1 MPENRSI
8 AVERL
13 DPSRLPVA
21 KNHDAFSDFDDLLA
35 EAPVVS
41 PWEHRAQDA
50 PVFVPDYELLC
61 RLLSVPLAA
70 GDKTQSGRF
79 AKAIDAWFAHELR
92 RSGFGADEVWPR
104 ASRPRV
110 ISQDVMALLAK
121 LPTRLAEEV
130 GELLV
135 NRGLGAADARILGR
149 AYVKQVDVA
158 IARWD
163 RGPELILSTKAMSS
177 SFGKNLSNRFEEAYG
192 DAGNLRARYP
202 LSAVGFAFLQRGS
215 IVRDEPG
222 AFTRTMDMMRK
233 LRDRGD
239 GNGYTATALILI
251 DWENDDPAAT
261 ARFVEDAVPDDI
273 SVPQFMRSVIETI
286 LEATPVD
293 EHVRVR
299 ELYENRSLPVQE
311 SDPVLPQT

>member
-1 MPENRSI
+1 M
-8 AVERL
+8 AAERP
-13 DPSRLPVA
+13 DPSQPPVA
-21 KNHDAFSDFDDLLA
+21 KNQDAFSDFDDILA
-35 EAPVVS
+35 EASMES
-41 PWEHRAQDA
+41 PWRHSVGLA
-50 PVFVPDYELLC
+50 PVFQPDYELLC
-61 RLLSVPLAA
+61 HLLAVPLGA

-92 RSGFGADEVWPR
+92 RSGFGVDEVWPR
-104 ASRPRV
+104 AARPRV
-110 ISQDVMALLAK
+110 ISQDVMALLTK
-121 LPTRLAEEV
+121 LPRRLADEV
-130 GELLV
+130 RELLV
-135 NRGLGAADARILGR
+135 NKGLGAADARILGR

-239 GNGYTATALILI
+239 GNGYTATSLILI
-251 DWENDDPAAT
+251 DWDDVDPAST
-261 ARFVEDAVPDDI
+261 VQFVHDAVPNDI
-273 SVPQFMRSVIETI
+273 HVPQFMRSVIETI

-299 ELYENRSLPVQE
+299 ELYENRHLPVQE
-311 SDPVLPQT
+311 SEVPLPEQ